1 MNQSRVKKIR
11 KIVYKDFSP
20 RDRKYTK
27 SEKGVIKS
35 VGLRPNYQFAK
46 KAYTRDKKGENNA
59 SL

>member
-1 MNQSRVKKIR
+1 MNQSRSKKIR

-35 VGLRPNYQFAK
+35 VGLRPSYQFAK
-46 KAYTRDKKGENNA
+46 KEYNRMHRSGNY
-59 SL
+59 